1 MGKPAARIGDNHNC
15 HSAKP
20 LPHIGGP
27 ILTGAAT
34 VLICKRA
41 AARVSDKAKCHGP
54 NDTISTGSNTVLI
67 EGLPAARIGDKT
79 VHDGVIVEGA
89 QSVLIGG

>member
-15 HSAKP
+15 TIARP
-20 LPHIGGP
+20 LPHKGGP

-34 VLICKRA
+34 VLICQRP
-41 AARVSDKAKCHGP
+41 AARVTDKALCRGQ
-54 NDTISTGSNTVLI
+54 DDVIATGSATVLI
-67 EGLPAARIGDKT
+67 EGLPAARIGDRT

-89 QSVLIGG
+89 ETVLIGG